1 MSNEE
6 TNEMEMEKP
15 IVTEIQMLR
24 ERADLMGVKYHPNIG
39 IEKLKEKLAA
49 KQGDKTPDDLDVDD
63 QNKLLQQVAGRSPDD
78 VETPAMV
85 RMRLRKK
92 ALELVRIRIT
102 CMNPIKGNLKGVIP
116 SVGNAQ
122 IGFVKKYIPF
132 NAEQGWH
139 VPRILLNQL
148 MEKKYVS
155 HYEVKVGNK
164 KIKRHKL
171 LPEYSIEILPPLTI
185 EEIKDLAHRQLASQS

>member
-1 MSNEE
+1 
-6 TNEMEMEKP
+6 
-15 IVTEIQMLR
+15 QMLR